1 MILVEKKGANLKRH
15 KKSYPDKNSI
25 DSLIIRTASNQSQR
39 VPEKRQR
46 FDFPRKNHPIHKI
59 RMEIHTFTS
68 IFPQGDFSHTRAHI
82 EYAHGIFSGRLRGFS
97 GVFFSKS
104 GKIVEVQISGFYNRT
119 EFGTGFFLEFFD
131 RGIFIFDVSIVRK
144 KPSFCSSPINSVFG

>member
-1 MILVEKKGANLKRH
+1 MQQLDDMILVEKKGANLKRH

-68 IFPQGDFSHTRAHI
+68 IFPRGDFSHTRAHI

-97 GVFFSKS
+97 GDFFFQNQEKSSRFRLVGFTIGPSSVRVFFWNFSIEGFSFLTFPSCGKS
-104 GKIVEVQISGFYNRT
+104 
-119 EFGTGFFLEFFD
+119 
-131 RGIFIFDVSIVRK
+131 
-144 KPSFCSSPINSVFG
+144 